1 MKQLFK
7 EYFRQIF
14 LVFPLILVITALLI
28 SHFSPAEAAIL
39 TASHVFGILISAA
52 VYGVIFFKSAETSI
66 KTGLCFILFLIL
78 WGVFCTIVINFLVL
92 TL

>member
-28 SHFSPAEAAIL
+28 SYFSPAEAAIPVSYTHL
-39 TASHVFGILISAA
+39 D
-52 VYGVIFFKSAETSI
+52 VYKRQALDVVMKSVI
-66 KTGLCFILFLIL
+66 KTVI
-78 WGVFCTIVINFLVL
+78 TIKEA
-92 TL
+92 